1 VARSQFLAPK
11 PPPSDP
17 VLGTPG
23 RRLHETARRPGKPS
37 GARAGYA
44 VASMTLA
51 PGFLVAAPPLGDPNF
66 DRSVVLLAAHG
77 PDGAFGWIINGR
89 ELMTMG
95 ELLVRAQIM
104 EAAPDVAGN
113 VRVGGPVSPD
123 QVWVIYRP
131 DERFAGLEGELQL
144 GKGVAASAS
153 RRLLEL
159 VAEGEVPANLLAVAG
174 YAGWAP
180 LQLEAEIRRG
190 SWLPMDLAP
199 ELVFD
204 VPADKLWNATYERL
218 GTTPIA
224 FTTRTVGSA

>member
-1 VARSQFLAPK
+1 MS
-11 PPPSDP
+11 
-17 VLGTPG
+17 
-23 RRLHETARRPGKPS
+23 
-37 GARAGYA
+37 
-44 VASMTLA
+44 LA

-66 DRSVVLLAAHG
+66 DQSVVLLAAHG

-95 ELLVRAQIM
+95 ELLVRAQITD
-104 EAAPDVAGN
+104 AAQEVAGS

-131 DERFAGLEGELQL
+131 DERFAGLEGELKL
-144 GKGVAASAS
+144 ADGVAASAS
-153 RRLLEL
+153 RRVLEL
-159 VAEGEVPANLLAVAG
+159 VRDGAVPESLLAVAG

-190 SWLPMDLAP
+190 SWLPTDFAP

-204 VPADKLWNATYERL
+204 VPSEKLWHAAYERI
-218 GTTPIA
+218 GATPIA